1 MWFSKDQ
8 VWSATVIIKKQEQNR
23 NEKTVNH
30 KSCNACL
37 KAPESKSLV
46 SCLLGT
52 LTVYP
57 VNTN

>member
-1 MWFSKDQ
+1 MWVSKDQ
-8 VWSATVIIKKQEQNR
+8 VWSATVIIKKQEQNKQ
-23 NEKTVNH
+23 KTVNH

-52 LTVYP
+52 LAVYP